1 MTESDRFDSQKL
13 VTLVGYFATPFALF
27 LGGLAVA
34 FSETDSWG
42 KSFSLGLLGFAA
54 FFNVVF
60 PRFLRQQDVV
70 KKSWNVKFRLYM
82 NLIVNSVVIFLL
94 GDKFQP
100 LWLLLALTPFATAIY
115 GNQRR
120 TLTNA
125 ITASVILFLIQA
137 LRSGGTSADW
147 AVVSVE
153 VAFIVLISLLI
164 NGVANMA
171 GHPEKSVQMPHVG

>member
-1 MTESDRFDSQKL
+1 MTTLEKYDSQKL
-13 VTLVGYFATPFALF
+13 VSLVGYFATPFALF

-34 FSETDSWG
+34 FSNTESWE

-60 PRFLRQQDVV
+60 PRFLKQQDVI

-94 GDKFQP
+94 GDQFPP

-125 ITASVILFLIQA
+125 VTASVILLLIQA
-137 LRSGGTSADW
+137 LRSGTASLDW
-147 AVVSVE
+147 AVVAVE
-153 VAFIVLISLLI
+153 AAFIILISLLI
-164 NGVANMA
+164 NGVSNMA